1 MKKSIYSLVLMDDV
15 VEAVD
20 RMAYAMHTSRSNL
33 INQILAERL
42 SCITPEM
49 RMQAVFSSMEAQMTE
64 YFRILEQSSAHI
76 MALQSPLAYKYKP
89 TVQYSV
95 ELYREPK
102 AEGDGR
108 IRVQLRTQN
117 RELLALLDQFFQFW
131 VLLEQR
137 YLPDGEMTAYR
148 ISPGRMERSIHNPA
162 AGDETRF
169 GELIG
174 EYIHR
179 LDAYIKYYFA
189 GISDYRSTLTELE
202 AQFCREMRKRELH
215 I

>member
-1 MKKSIYSLVLMDDV
+1 MKKSIYSLVLMDEV

-33 INQILAERL
+33 INQILAEHL

-49 RMQAVFSSMEAQMTE
+49 RMQAVFSRMEQHMLQQ
-64 YFRILEQSSAHI
+64 FRIQEQTSAHV

-89 TVQYSV
+89 TIQYSV
-95 ELYREPK
+95 ELYRIPK
-102 AEGDGR
+102 GGADGR
-108 IRVQLRTQN
+108 LRVQLRTQN
-117 RELLALLDQFFQFW
+117 RELLAMLDGFFRFR

-137 YLPDGEMTAYR
+137 FAPQGTAYR
-148 ISPGRMERSIHNPA
+148 ITPGRLERTLCNPEPED
-162 AGDETRF
+162 GERF

-174 EYIHR
+174 LYINR
-179 LDAYIKYYFA
+179 LDANIKAYFA
-189 GISDYRSTLTELE
+189 GAAYPNETLAELE
-202 AQFCREMRKRELH
+202 AAFYRDMQQDPLQ